1 MEAGQSVK
9 KGWVLTPEAFAR
21 LLERLSPDPEVAATE
36 YEATRRNLIGLFRWR
51 GLEFPEEL
59 ADETLNRVARKLD
72 EGAEIENFQSYVT
85 GVARFVL
92 LEALKERERVRS
104 ALESSPQPTTTE
116 PVYEEGQ
123 GDARRA
129 CLEKCLASLP
139 AEARALVLEYYDDEE
154 RTRIEQ
160 RKALA
165 ARLGL
170 EINALRNRALRI
182 RTKLE
187 DCVRKC
193 LKQGH

>member
-1 MEAGQSVK
+1 METGPGVK
-9 KGWVLTPEAFAR
+9 KGWVLTPEAFAK
-21 LLERLSPDPEVAATE
+21 LLERLSPDPEVAGAE

-72 EGAEIENFQSYVT
+72 EGAEIESFQSYVT

-92 LEALKERERVRS
+92 LEALKERERMRS
-104 ALESSPQPTTTE
+104 ALDSTPQPATTE
-116 PVYEEGQ
+116 PDYEVGQ
-123 GDARRA
+123 GDVRRA

-139 AEARALVLEYYDDEE
+139 SDGRALVLEYYDDEE

-170 EINALRNRALRI
+170 EINALRTRALRT

-193 LKQGH
+193 MKKGH

>member
-1 MEAGQSVK
+1 MEVGQSVK

-21 LLERLSPDPEVAATE
+21 LLERLHPDPEVAGAQ
-36 YEATRRNLIGLFRWR
+36 YEETRQNLIGLFRWR

-59 ADETLNRVARKLD
+59 ADETLNRVARKIH
-72 EGAEIENFQSYVT
+72 EGEEIENFAGYVT

-92 LEALKERERVRS
+92 LEALKERERARA
-104 ALESSPQPTTTE
+104 ALESSPQPTITE
-116 PVYEEGQ
+116 PVYEE
-123 GDARRA
+123 DEADLRRA

-139 AEARALVLEYYDDEE
+139 AEARSLVLEYYDDEE

-182 RTKLE
+182 RGKLE
-187 DCVRKC
+187 GCVMKC
-193 LKQGH
+193 MKKGH

>member
-1 MEAGQSVK
+1 LEAGQSVK
-9 KGWVLTPEAFAR
+9 KGWVLTPEAFAK
-21 LLERLSPDPEVAATE
+21 LLERLNPDPEVAGAE
-36 YEATRRNLIGLFRWR
+36 YEATRQNLIGLFRWR
-51 GLEFPEEL
+51 GFEFPEEL

-72 EGAEIENFQSYVT
+72 EGAKIENFASYVT

-92 LEALKERERVRS
+92 LEALKERERERS
-104 ALESSPQPTTTE
+104 AFDSSPQSTIAE
-116 PVYEEGQ
+116 PIYEEGQ
-123 GDARRA
+123 EDVRRA

-139 AEARALVLEYYDDEE
+139 QEARSLVLEYYDDEE

-182 RTKLE
+182 RTRLE

-193 LKQGH
+193 MKQAH